1 VVNVADREQF
11 WRLVNQ
17 ILVEDGIFLESSAK
31 SESKR
36 ARWI

>member
-11 WRLVNQ
+11 WRLVEQ
-17 ILVEDGIFLESSAK
+17 VLSEDGIFLESSAK
-31 SESKR
+31 MQSKR